1 MRRLL
6 APLAVLGVGI
16 GAALLLRRRLANP
29 VGPAP
34 GSVEIVLEDGTTVQP
49 EAAEAREFVDIAGRV
64 LEVSGR

>member
-6 APLAVLGVGI
+6 APLAALGVAV
-16 GAALLLRRRLANP
+16 GAALLLRRRFANP

-34 GSVEIVLEDGTTVQP
+34 GSVEIVLEDGTTVEP
-49 EAAEAREFVDIAGRV
+49 GAEEAREFVDIAGRV